1 MKYFAEITA
10 INTVVRVVLTDDSE
24 TAESIQKI
32 EKTGNI
38 WKETSEALTG
48 QRAAAGYTYDP
59 ANNIFYA
66 PQPYPSWT
74 LNTTNG
80 EWEPPV
86 PKPEDVGLE
95 LWVWDEDT
103 QTWVNIGATP

>member
-1 MKYFAEITA
+1 MKYFAELSPS
-10 INTVVRVVLTDDSE
+10 NTVLRIALGDDSE
-24 TAESIQKI
+24 TEASIKAI
-32 EKTGNI
+32 EKSDNV

-80 EWEPPV
+80 QWEPPV
-86 PKPEDVGLE
+86 PKPADVGLE
-95 LWVWDEDT
+95 LWTWDEDT
-103 QTWVNIGATP
+103 QTWVDIGYKE